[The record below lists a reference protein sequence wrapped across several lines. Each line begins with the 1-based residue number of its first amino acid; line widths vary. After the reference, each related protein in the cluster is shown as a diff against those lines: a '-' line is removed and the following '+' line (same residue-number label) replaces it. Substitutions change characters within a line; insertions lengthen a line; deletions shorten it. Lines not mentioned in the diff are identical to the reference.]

1 MSILVISIVFH
12 SISNANGLHFFFH
25 SINSLSIH
33 QIVLWSTRSR
43 YKMVINDKRFS
54 FYCMKSALSGTSLKH
69 SHNCWQIHIIH
80 ILEKKD
86 EKSHRSRQFRVTHIS
101 KVLLS
106 YRFGETHMCFNDCM
120 VAKEKRKYFRMD
132 FRPQQLKW

>member
-12 SISNANGLHFFFH
+12 SISNANGLHFFH
-25 SINSLSIH
+25 SINSLCIH

-54 FYCMKSALSGTSLKH
+54 FHCMKSALSGTSLKH
-69 SHNCWQIHIIH
+69 SHNCWQIH

-106 YRFGETHMCFNDCM
+106 YRFGEIHMRFNDYM